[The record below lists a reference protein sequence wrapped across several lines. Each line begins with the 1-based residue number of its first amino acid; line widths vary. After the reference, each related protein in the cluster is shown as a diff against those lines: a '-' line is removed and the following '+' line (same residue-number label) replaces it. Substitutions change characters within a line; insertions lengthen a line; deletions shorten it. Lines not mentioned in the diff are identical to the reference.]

1 MEKPPEI
8 VHRTVGPWWVGG
20 RGFVYEETYILADGR
35 VMTRKQYEGM
45 YLKNEKES
53 HEGRE
58 DRKR

>member
-1 MEKPPEI
+1 MRRKPEI

-20 RGFVYEETYILADGR
+20 RGLVYEETYILKDGR
-35 VMTRKQYEGM
+35 VMTRKQYEAM
-45 YLKNEKES
+45 YQEES